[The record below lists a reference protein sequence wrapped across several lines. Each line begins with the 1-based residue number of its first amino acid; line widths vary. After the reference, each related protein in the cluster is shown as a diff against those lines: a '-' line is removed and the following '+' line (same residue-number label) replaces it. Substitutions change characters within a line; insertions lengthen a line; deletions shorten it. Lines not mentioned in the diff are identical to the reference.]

1 MPQRGYVTSHQTD
14 AVARGGR
21 ENALQ
26 RGNCRN
32 PHGDSC
38 TLLLLE
44 SLPSPRKGQRQETS
58 DQLEEVELLCSV
70 KEPPPHTTGCR
81 QA

>member
-1 MPQRGYVTSHQTD
+1 MPQRGYVISHQTD
-14 AVARGGR
+14 AVVGGGR

-38 TLLLLE
+38 TSFLLE
-44 SLPSPRKGQRQETS
+44 SLPSPQKGQRQETS
-58 DQLEEVELLCSV
+58 DQFEEVELLCSV
-70 KEPPPHTTGCR
+70 KERPHTTGCR